1 MREHCYNPL
10 LVDKYKKSIKMYL
23 TTGWDFSMASKGQK
37 FENYTREFKLEVVK
51 KKLKGVS
58 LTQLAKQYQM
68 TDSMIISWVKK
79 YQELGEDG
87 LISQWGQKSVSNILK
102 RKSKQNF
109 SSVEEENE
117 YLEKCMSKGRS
128 VPIES
133 LDLCSSKNL
142 K

>member
-1 MREHCYNPL
+1 MNKKMREHCYNPL

-68 TDSMIISWVKK
+68 TDSMIISWVKN
-79 YQELGEDG
+79 YQELGEEG
-87 LISQWGQKSVSNILK
+87 LISQ
-102 RKSKQNF
+102 
-109 SSVEEENE
+109 
-117 YLEKCMSKGRS
+117 
-128 VPIES
+128 
-133 LDLCSSKNL
+133 
-142 K
+142 